1 MQQLYKCSMFLHG
14 LCSHAHVAWRAR
26 HPMPTPSLEPHTM
39 ADRRKKSLQK
49 YHTDLRTGIIV
60 SYFLPKLHREA
71 GGFLTDVESETIA
84 AKKSSGNVEQVDEL
98 IRVLLTKESK
108 DFDYF
113 CDVLEEEGHQS
124 LSTRLKVAAGLSKRP
139 HLAS

>member
-1 MQQLYKCSMFLHG
+1 MD
-14 LCSHAHVAWRAR
+14 
-26 HPMPTPSLEPHTM
+26 
-39 ADRRKKSLQK
+39 DRRKKALRQ
-49 YHTDLRTGIIV
+49 YHSDLRTGITV
-60 SYFLPKLHREA
+60 SHFLPKLHSDA

-98 IRVLLTKESK
+98 IGVLLKKESK

-113 CDVLEEEGHQS
+113 CDVLEKEGHQS
-124 LSTRLKVAAGLSKRP
+124 CSTKMKVAAGLSKRP